1 MRRGQARPERGFA
14 LVAVLLVLAVLGI
27 VGAEFAFSM
36 RLEASAVRAYK
47 DAMLGSHLAEAAIE
61 QAKREIVAD
70 YKYVGL
76 QKVGDQDLLTFY
88 AADGTE
94 IPRLPREK
102 VPLGSGSF
110 SYTITD
116 EQSRLNVNTSPPDRL
131 DRLMLC
137 REIDK
142 SVRDVIV
149 DSVQDWK
156 DADEEHRVNGAESED
171 TYLKLEVPYRS
182 HNRNLDSVRE
192 LLQVKGVTP
201 ALLYGTPDK
210 PGLAADLTVKAQGQ
224 PNINTVGWNVFCA
237 LGGSQAEFGAI
248 EQLRRD
254 RVFTETNRPTQLGI
268 QSGSDLKSS
277 TFRIEAEG
285 IVDGRV
291 GARIT
296 AVLQK
301 PLVGAGAAAGAGVA
315 VREWSAGR

>member
-1 MRRGQARPERGFA
+1 MRARGARGEHGFA

-47 DAMLGSHLAEAAIE
+47 DAMLGSHLAEAAVE

-70 YKYVGL
+70 YRFVGF
-76 QKVGDQDLLTFY
+76 KDDLVTFY

-94 IPRLPREK
+94 IPRLPRQK
-102 VPLGSGSF
+102 VPLGSGTF

-116 EQSRLNVNTSPPDRL
+116 EQSRLNVNTATPDRL
-131 DRLMLC
+131 DRLLLC

-149 DSVQDWK
+149 DSVQDWR
-156 DADEEHRVNGAESED
+156 DANEEHRLNGAESED

-210 PGLAADLTVKAQGQ
+210 PGLAADLTVKTAQGR

-237 LGGSQAEFGAI
+237 LGGAQAEFGTI

-254 RVFTETNRPTQLGI
+254 HPFTTPPSQIAASFDVT
-268 QSGSDLKSS
+268 ST

-285 IVDGRV
+285 AVDGRA
-291 GARIT
+291 GARVT
-296 AVLQK
+296 AVVQK
-301 PLVGAGAAAGAGVA
+301 RTGTAGMAVA
-315 VREWSAGR
+315 VLEWSVGR